1 MPIDM
6 SSTATLACEPTPAK
20 RDRNVW
26 QAIKNGLAGKCPN
39 CSKGKIF
46 YRYLKVND
54 RCPEC
59 GEEFFHHRA
68 DDAPPYVTIVIVCH
82 VVGTGILTVDTFAPE
97 LPMIYHLIF
106 WPILTL
112 ALCLTCLPTS
122 KGALI
127 ALQWAL
133 RMHGFET
140 ASAATHTPLEHGGE
154 ARSAL

>member
-6 SSTATLACEPTPAK
+6 VSTAALTCEPVPAK
-20 RDRNVW
+20 RDRSVW
-26 QAIKNGLAGKCPN
+26 KSIKLGLAGKCPN
-39 CSKGKIF
+39 CAKGKIF

-54 RCPEC
+54 RCPSC

-82 VVGTGILTVDTFAPE
+82 IVGTGILTLDTFEPN
-97 LPMIYHLIF
+97 LPLIYHMLI
-106 WPILTL
+106 WPPLTL
-112 ALCLTCLPTS
+112 ALCLLLLPMF

-140 ASAATHTPLEHGGE
+140 ASAVTQAPLGNGRE
-154 ARSAL
+154 ARSAS